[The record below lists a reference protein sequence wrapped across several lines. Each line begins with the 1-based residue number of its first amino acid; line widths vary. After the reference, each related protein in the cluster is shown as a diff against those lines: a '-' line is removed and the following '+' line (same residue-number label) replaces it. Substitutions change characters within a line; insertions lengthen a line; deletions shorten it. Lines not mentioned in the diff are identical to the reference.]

1 MSFLR
6 VTRSK
11 VIQVWFA
18 AVMLVAVAGIALGIT
33 VTIGTAALLLAMC
46 LVPPAVV
53 LMLWP
58 SDNASTLAEAI
69 RDAKAP

>member
-1 MSFLR
+1 MSFLH

-18 AVMLVAVAGIALGIT
+18 AVLLVAVAGIALGIT
-33 VTIGTAALLLAMC
+33 VTIGTAALRLAMC

-69 RDAKAP
+69 RDAKAR

>member
-1 MSFLR
+1 MSFLH

-18 AVMLVAVAGIALGIT
+18 
-33 VTIGTAALLLAMC
+33 
-46 LVPPAVV
+46 

-69 RDAKAP
+69 RDAKAR